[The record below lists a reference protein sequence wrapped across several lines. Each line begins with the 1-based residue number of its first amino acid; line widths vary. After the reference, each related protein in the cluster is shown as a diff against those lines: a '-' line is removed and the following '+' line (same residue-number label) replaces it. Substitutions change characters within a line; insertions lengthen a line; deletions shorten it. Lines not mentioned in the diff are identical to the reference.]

1 MHVVSR
7 FALVLIVSALANTLS
22 DATGRAG
29 EPDDWRDTQR
39 ARDALADDVLLRQF
53 NLGVRVERGVARI
66 WGPVPHEMIRDKA
79 VDRLR
84 ALPGIQQ
91 VVDGTHAAEPEDAPK
106 LAREP
111 VRQIDPSLP
120 KPVTMLPLPEPE
132 TTTLFAPAT
141 RLQAP
146 RTSPVVPRVTTI
158 GLLTPAGS
166 DGSNAISTRIE
177 RTLRS
182 DGRFHA
188 LRFEQ
193 PQGVVHLSGY
203 VTQWQ
208 DMWDCADALARIPG
222 VERVVIG
229 DVRKK

>member
-7 FALVLIVSALANTLS
+7 FALALIVSALANTLS
-22 DATGRAG
+22 DAKGRAG

-39 ARDALADDVLLRQF
+39 ARDALAGDVLLRQF

-66 WGPVPHEMIRDKA
+66 WGQVPHDMIRDKA

-84 ALPGIQQ
+84 ALPGIQL
-91 VVDGTHAAEPEDAPK
+91 VVDGTHAAEPEEAPK

-132 TTTLFAPAT
+132 TTTLFAPAIQPV
-141 RLQAP
+141 RV
-146 RTSPVVPRVTTI
+146 SPLVPRVTTLS
-158 GLLTPAGS
+158 LLTPTATEVQSSIAGS
-166 DGSNAISTRIE
+166 IE

-182 DGRFHA
+182 DRRFA
-188 LRFEQ
+188 AIRFEQ
-193 PQGVVHLSGY
+193 ARGVIQLSGF
-203 VTQWQ
+203 VAQWQ